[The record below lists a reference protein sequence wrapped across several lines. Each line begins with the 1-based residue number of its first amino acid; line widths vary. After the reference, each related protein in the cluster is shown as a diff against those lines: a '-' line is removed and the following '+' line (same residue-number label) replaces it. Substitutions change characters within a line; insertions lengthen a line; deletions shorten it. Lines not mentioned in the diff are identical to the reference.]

1 MNIDR
6 TNLEYRKSTLAVI
19 LNKENKILLTQ
30 NKNYH
35 DNEWDFPG
43 GGVEENE
50 TDDQTILRELKE
62 ELGTDKFVII
72 KKSSRIDKYEWPNE
86 VIERKL
92 LEKGK
97 SCRGQQRSQFL
108 VKFLGE
114 SSDIKIQEN
123 ELKKVLWIIVKDSF
137 KYLVFPNQKQ
147 HTKELF
153 KEFDL
158 L

>member
-1 MNIDR
+1 MTIDR
-6 TNLEYRKSTLAVI
+6 NTLNYRKSTTAVI
-19 LNKENKILLTQ
+19 VNKENKILLTQ
-30 NKNYH
+30 KREYY

-50 TDDQTILRELKE
+50 TDEQTILRELYE
-62 ELGTDKFVII
+62 ELGTNKFIII

-86 VIERKL
+86 VVERKL

-97 SCRGQQRSQFL
+97 TWRGQQRSQFL
-108 VKFLGE
+108 VKYLGD
-114 SSDIKIQEN
+114 SSSINIQQD
-123 ELKKVLWIIVKDSF
+123 ELKKAIWVNIKESF
-137 KYLVFPNQKQ
+137 KYLVFPNQLK

-153 KEFDL
+153 KEFEL